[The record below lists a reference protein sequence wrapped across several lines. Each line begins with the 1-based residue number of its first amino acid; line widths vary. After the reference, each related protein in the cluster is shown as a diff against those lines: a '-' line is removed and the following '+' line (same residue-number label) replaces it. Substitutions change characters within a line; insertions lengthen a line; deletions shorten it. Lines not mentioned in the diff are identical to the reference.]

1 MDCTIKIKIM
11 AKVTIDGSTCKNIK
25 ITSKDGERHL
35 ITPAQY
41 EGVKNLSDNPDAPE
55 NTKISE

>member
-1 MDCTIKIKIM
+1 M